1 MRRNKVLATLLTL
14 IVVAASVTLAA
25 IYVHDNPAGITP
37 ISSIN
42 TGNTPIGSN
51 VTLKGR
57 IIDFLATPLILSGQN
72 VLMSDGSGN
81 ISFISTET
89 QLQINWTIIVGG
101 TILAR
106 NLLYLVS
113 DVELVLLFP

>member
-1 MRRNKVLATLLTL
+1 MRRKKTLATLLAL
-14 IVVAASVTLAA
+14 IVIDASITLVL

-42 TGNTPIGSN
+42 TGNTPIGYN
-51 VTLKGR
+51 VTLKGE

-81 ISFISTET
+81 ISFFSTET
-89 QLQINWTIIVGG
+89 QLQINWTVIVKG
-101 TILAR
+101 TVHT
-106 NLLYLVS
+106 NDSLLLVS
-113 DVELVLLFP
+113 GVNLVLLFP